1 MKIEV
6 LYGEL
11 ANLYGDLF
19 NIRFLE
25 QSLDNVTIYY
35 TGINEKPHFTYEN
48 IDLIYMGPM
57 MERYQEI
64 VIDRLKPYK
73 EKIKELIENEQVF
86 LITGNAIEIFG
97 DRKSVV

>member
-35 TGINEKPHFTYEN
+35 TGINENHILHMKM
-48 IDLIYMGPM
+48 LI
-57 MERYQEI
+57 
-64 VIDRLKPYK
+64 
-73 EKIKELIENEQVF
+73 
-86 LITGNAIEIFG
+86 
-97 DRKSVV
+97 